1 MEADELAYLDQLH
14 AQLSVKLG
22 RRNDFN
28 KFKARDE
35 AKAKFIEIV
44 LRDWPMISAILPE
57 HDHSL

>member
-14 AQLSVKLG
+14 EQLSVKLG
-22 RRNDFN
+22 RRNAFD
-28 KFKARDE
+28 KFMARDQ

-44 LRDWPMISAILPE
+44 LRDWPKISAILPE